1 MTSLLFGY
9 GAYMLLGCTSYC
21 GPRFFLWYIADLK
34 LFCCSS
40 LWKISLEDLCG
51 SRAYISWQ
59 NAVLCSCFLLLN
71 DLVVSLAV
79 RPYSSFY
86 SKKRPYLSY
95 DLPAEQKK
103 LCICTSRHPKQL

>member
-21 GPRFFLWYIADLK
+21 GPRFFLRYIADLK
-34 LFCCSS
+34 S
-40 LWKISLEDLCG
+40 LISLEDLCG

-95 DLPAEQKK
+95 DLPAEQKM
-103 LCICTSRHPKQL
+103 LCICTSRHPKPL